1 MSGTAPTAPYTGPM
15 SELPP
20 IEHDAA
26 RGRFS
31 VRVDGR
37 LNVCDYRLA
46 GDVMQMVHTE
56 VHPSL
61 EGRGIAAALVAAA
74 VAHARAQGLR
84 VLPLCSYV
92 RGWLR
97 RHPEHADLLAAR

>member
-1 MSGTAPTAPYTGPM
+1 MSA
-15 SELPP
+15 LPP

-26 RGRFS
+26 RSRFL
-31 VRVDGR
+31 VRVDGHA
-37 LNVCDYRLA
+37 NVCDYRRSGTA
-46 GDVMQMVHTE
+46 MQIVHTE

-74 VAHARAQGLR
+74 VAYARAEGLQ
-84 VLPLCSYV
+84 VVPLCSYV
-92 RGWLR
+92 RAWLR